1 MTTTSV
7 QTLTGNV
14 TSTTA
19 VAQPAAVHNSQSTDT
34 GSNGGG
40 SVVIIV
46 IIAVVVFFVLARML
60 RGAFAMVGNLFS
72 SAGAVFGVLVGLVG
86 VGTLLLT
93 TVITVLVNR

>member
-1 MTTTSV
+1 MTLTSV

-19 VAQPAAVHNSQSTDT
+19 VAKPTAVHNSQPSDT
-34 GSNGGG
+34 GSGGA

-46 IIAVVVFFVLARML
+46 VIAVVVFFVLARML

-72 SAGAVFGVLVGLVG
+72 SAGSVFGVLVGLLG

-93 TVITVLVNR
+93 TVIMVLANR

>member
-7 QTLTGNV
+7 QTQNGNV

-19 VAQPAAVHNSQSTDT
+19 VAQPSAVQNSQPATT
-34 GSNGGG
+34 TGG
-40 SVVIIV
+40 SSSILIIV
-46 IIAVVVFFVLARML
+46 IVAVVVFFVLARML

-72 SAGAVFGVLVGLVG
+72 SAGSVFGVLVGLLG

-93 TVITVLVNR
+93 LVITVVANR

>member
-7 QTLTGNV
+7 QTQTGNV

-19 VAQPAAVHNSQSTDT
+19 VAQPSAVHNSQPSTSE
-34 GSNGGG
+34 GGGG
-40 SVVIIV
+40 SLLIIV
-46 IIAVVVFFVLARML
+46 IVAVVIFFVLARML
-60 RGAFAMVGNLFS
+60 RGAFVMVGSLFS
-72 SAGAVFGVLVGLVG
+72 SAGSVFGVLVGLLG

>member
-1 MTTTSV
+1 MTLTSV

-19 VAQPAAVHNSQSTDT
+19 VAQPAAVHNSQPSDT
-34 GSNGGG
+34 GSGGA
-40 SVVIIV
+40 SIVIIV

-72 SAGAVFGVLVGLVG
+72 SAGSVFGVLAGLLG

-93 TVITVLVNR
+93 AVITVLVNR

>member
-19 VAQPAAVHNSQSTDT
+19 VQHPSVTQNSQPSSA
-34 GSNGGG
+34 GNGGA
-40 SVVIIV
+40 SVLIIV
-46 IIAVVVFFVLARML
+46 VIAVVVFFVLARML

-72 SAGAVFGVLVGLVG
+72 SAGSVFGVLVGLLG

-93 TVITVLVNR
+93 TVIMVLVNR

>member
-19 VAQPAAVHNSQSTDT
+19 VAQPGAVHNSQSTDT
-34 GSNGGG
+34 GSGNG
-40 SVVIIV
+40 SVVVIV
-46 IIAVVVFFVLARML
+46 IIAVVVFFVLARVL

-72 SAGAVFGVLVGLVG
+72 SAGSVFGVLVGLIG

-93 TVITVLVNR
+93 TVIMVLINR

>member
-19 VAQPAAVHNSQSTDT
+19 VAQPAAVHNSQSSDT
-34 GSNGGG
+34 ASGNG
-40 SVVIIV
+40 SVVVIV
-46 IIAVVVFFVLARML
+46 IIAVVVFFVLARVL

-72 SAGAVFGVLVGLVG
+72 SAGSVFGVLVGLIG

-93 TVITVLVNR
+93 TVIMVLINR

>member
-19 VAQPAAVHNSQSTDT
+19 VAQPSAVQNSQPSTPE
-34 GSNGGG
+34 GSGGTILV
-40 SVVIIV
+40 VVIV
-46 IIAVVVFFVLARML
+46 AAVVFFVLARLL

-72 SAGAVFGVLVGLVG
+72 SAGSVFGVLVGLLG

-93 TVITVLVNR
+93 AVITVLASR

>member
-19 VAQPAAVHNSQSTDT
+19 VAQPVAVQNSQSSDT
-34 GSNGGG
+34 GSGNG
-40 SVVIIV
+40 SVVVIV
-46 IIAVVVFFVLARML
+46 IIAVVAFFVLARVL

-72 SAGAVFGVLVGLVG
+72 SAGSVFGVLVGLIG

-93 TVITVLVNR
+93 TVIMVLINR

>member
-14 TSTTA
+14 TPTTA
-19 VAQPAAVHNSQSTDT
+19 VAQPVAVHNSPSADT
-34 GSNGGG
+34 GSGGG
-40 SVVIIV
+40 SVVVIV

>member
-1 MTTTSV
+1 MTETSV

-19 VAQPAAVHNSQSTDT
+19 VQQPSVSQNSQQSTS
-34 GSNGGG
+34 GSGGE
-40 SVVIIV
+40 SVLIIV

-72 SAGAVFGVLVGLVG
+72 SAGSVFGVLVGLLG
-86 VGTLLLT
+86 IGTVLLT
-93 TVITVLVNR
+93 AVLMVLVNR